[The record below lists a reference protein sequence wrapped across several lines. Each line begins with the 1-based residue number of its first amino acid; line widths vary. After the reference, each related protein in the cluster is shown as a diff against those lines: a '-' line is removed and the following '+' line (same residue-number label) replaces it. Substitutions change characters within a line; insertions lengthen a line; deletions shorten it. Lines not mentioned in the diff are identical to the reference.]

1 MSGSERQREKERR
14 RERKREGA
22 RERRRGRGD
31 EIDWCNKFNEKRGR
45 GKERGKQQQD
55 QQSCGFWIGHNFSNC
70 VFFSLSFSRSLAP
83 SLHMHFPVF
92 ASVKKTQSVCY
103 IRVFVG
109 VCRHD
114 RREWF
119 VATFHREQKLNGV
132 LNRSSLVFYRVPCSA
147 LAKKSLRIHDPA
159 LTPGLGS
166 ENGYTFI
173 FQATK
178 GKET

>member
-1 MSGSERQREKERR
+1 
-14 RERKREGA
+14 
-22 RERRRGRGD
+22 
-31 EIDWCNKFNEKRGR
+31 
-45 GKERGKQQQD
+45 
-55 QQSCGFWIGHNFSNC
+55 
-70 VFFSLSFSRSLAP
+70 
-83 SLHMHFPVF
+83 MHFPVF
-92 ASVKKTQSVCY
+92 ESVKKTQSVCY